1 MARPK
6 SPPVVE
12 TYLDATPSTDPTRI
26 SALFAEFAAVVDD
39 GHTYDGRAAIASW
52 RAAVADAFTYTAT
65 LMRIERDGDAVIAIQ
80 RIEGDFPGGRV
91 DLANRFTVDAGG
103 HISSLRIEPVQ

>member
-1 MARPK
+1 M
-6 SPPVVE
+6 
-12 TYLDATPSTDPTRI
+12 
-26 SALFAEFAAVVDD
+26 
-39 GHTYDGRAAIASW
+39 
-52 RAAVADAFTYTAT
+52 YTAT

-80 RIEGDFPGGRV
+80 RIEGDFPSGRV